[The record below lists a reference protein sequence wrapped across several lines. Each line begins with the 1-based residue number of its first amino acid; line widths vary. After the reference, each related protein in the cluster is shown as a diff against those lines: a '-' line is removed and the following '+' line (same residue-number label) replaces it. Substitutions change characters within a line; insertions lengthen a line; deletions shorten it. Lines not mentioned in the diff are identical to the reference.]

1 MALYTY
7 QKQYNSQ
14 RRQTIHAMSYVSLI
28 SGSLLLFWAFYP
40 IISFEVYSRLFI
52 QRNVASPIPHS
63 EVASS
68 LKAADSVLGSYD
80 VYSSNL
86 RDFVQ
91 ANLWFPAKPQTKP
104 SEKIT
109 VTEYN
114 ISIPKLNISNAHVAV
129 GGDDLANSLIHYIPT
144 SLPGEYG
151 NVTIFGHSTLPQL
164 YDPKNYKTIF
174 TYLPSL
180 EKGDTI
186 IVKMGD
192 LEYEYEV
199 FDMFVV
205 KPDHISVLEQKYD
218 ASYLTLITCVPPG
231 TYWNRL
237 VVRSK
242 LKSLPDTP

>member
-7 QKQYNSQ
+7 LKEHNT
-14 RRQTIHAMSYVSLI
+14 RKRQMVHMMSYISLI
-28 SGSLLLFWAFYP
+28 MGSLLLFWAFYP
-40 IISFEVYSRLFI
+40 IISFEVYARLFI
-52 QRNVASPIPHS
+52 QRNVASPIPHT
-63 EVASS
+63 EIATS
-68 LKAADSVLGSYD
+68 LKAADAVLGNYD

-91 ANLWFPAKPQTKP
+91 ANLWFPSKPQTKP
-104 SEKIT
+104 SEKID
-109 VTEYN
+109 VKDYY
-114 ISIPKLNISNAHVAV
+114 ISIPKLNISAAHVVV
-129 GGDDLANSLIHYIPT
+129 GGTDLASSLIHYIPT

-151 NVTIFGHSTLPQL
+151 NVSIFGHSTLPQL
-164 YDPKNYKTIF
+164 YNQKDYKTIF

-180 EKGDTI
+180 EKGDTV
-186 IVKMGD
+186 IVKMGE

-199 FDMFVV
+199 YDMFVV

-231 TYWNRL
+231 TFWNRL

-242 LKSLPDTP
+242 LKNLPSTP